1 MRVDEIAKTVE
12 GEIVLLPEK
21 AGEMAESLMLGAI
34 SPESAINYFQ
44 KKVGKAVIS
53 AGDRPDIQLA
63 ALETS
68 TACLIITDGQK
79 PRPIVRARA
88 EDQGVPLIVTALG
101 TILAAEKLEAVF
113 GVVTCAEQR

>member
-1 MRVDEIAKTVE
+1 MRVDEIATTVE
-12 GEIVLLPEK
+12 GEIVLFSEK
-21 AGEMAESLMLGAI
+21 ADKIAESLMLGAI
-34 SPESAINYFQ
+34 SPESAVNYFQ
-44 KKVGKAVIS
+44 RKSGKAVII

-68 TACLIITDGQK
+68 TACLVITDGQK

-101 TILAAEKLEAVF
+101 TMQAVEKLEAVF
-113 GVVTCAEQR
+113 GVKK